1 MPGHLVVSLDFELHW
16 GLRDHTSVSDGER
29 RLRGVWTAIPALLS
43 LFADRG
49 IRATWATVGMLMAED
64 RDELES
70 VLPRVRP
77 RYTDPRLDPYAEL
90 PTLGRNEQDDPF
102 HYAPSLVRLIA
113 DTPGQEIGTHT
124 FSHFYTLEAGA
135 DLDAFV
141 ADLGAARALATRR
154 GLSLRSIV
162 FPRNQYSPEH
172 LRLLPGLGI
181 TAYRGASTGSF
192 YRPAPTAA
200 ESRPRRALRLLDT
213 YLPLTGSNVRH
224 TARHPQTSLVDVPSS
239 RFLRPYS
246 PTLRHL
252 DPLRLRRI
260 ELGLQ
265 AAARTGGDYHLWWH
279 PHNHGVHLA
288 ENLSFLCR
296 VLDKFEA
303 LRHSHGMS
311 SAHISDRGDAHLS

>member
-16 GLRDHTSVSDGER
+16 GLRDHTSVQDGQQ
-29 RLRGVWTAIPALLS
+29 RLRGVWTAIPALLA

-64 RDELES
+64 RDELEAH
-70 VLPRVRP
+70 LPKIRP
-77 RYTDPRLDPYAEL
+77 RYADPRLDPYAEL
-90 PTLGRNEQDDPF
+90 EKLGRNEKDDPF
-102 HYAPSLVRLIA
+102 HYAPSLVRQIA

-141 ADLGAARALATRR
+141 ADLGAARALAARR

-162 FPRNQYSPEH
+162 FPRNQYGEAH

-181 TAYRGASTGSF
+181 RSYRGASTGAF
-192 YRPAPTAA
+192 YRPAPTQA
-200 ESRPRRALRLLDT
+200 ESRSRRALRLLDT
-213 YLPLTGSNVRH
+213 YLPLTGHNVRH
-224 TARHPQTSLVDVPSS
+224 PVRHSHAAVVNVPSS

-246 PTLRHL
+246 PSLRHL
-252 DPLRLRRI
+252 EPIRLRRI

-265 AAARTGGDYHLWWH
+265 AAASTGGDYHLWWH

-296 VLDKFEA
+296 VLDKFES
-303 LRHSHGMS
+303 LRHTHGMTS
-311 SAHISDRGDAHLS
+311 VNMSDRVE